1 MDYKKLYEQQ
11 YGKKITEKKY
21 SGLKKF
27 RKRHDQNRYIIAEKL
42 INQGDKFLDLGCGDG
57 DMIHLLENKFNKLY
71 GVDVSPSRIKRAKIE
86 TKKIFPNKI
95 NKFKFSESNLDKS
108 LPFQDNFFDVITCL
122 AVIEHVYDIF
132 SLVEEMHRVLK
143 PSGYIIAEVPNIAYL
158 KRRIQ
163 LLFGKLPVTASSLNW
178 KEVGWERG
186 HIHYFTMKKFCWLF
200 EQQGFQI
207 KQKTGGGIL
216 ASYRNWWPTLLTGD
230 LCIKAQKK

>member
-1 MDYKKLYEQQ
+1 
-11 YGKKITEKKY
+11 
-21 SGLKKF
+21 
-27 RKRHDQNRYIIAEKL
+27 
-42 INQGDKFLDLGCGDG
+42 
-57 DMIHLLENKFNKLY
+57 
-71 GVDVSPSRIKRAKIE
+71 
-86 TKKIFPNKI
+86 
-95 NKFKFSESNLDKS
+95 
-108 LPFQDNFFDVITCL
+108 L

>member
-86 TKKIFPNKI
+86 TKKIFPKVILINHCLFKI
-95 NKFKFSESNLDKS
+95 TFS
-108 LPFQDNFFDVITCL
+108 
-122 AVIEHVYDIF
+122 
-132 SLVEEMHRVLK
+132 M
-143 PSGYIIAEVPNIAYL
+143 
-158 KRRIQ
+158 
-163 LLFGKLPVTASSLNW
+163 
-178 KEVGWERG
+178 
-186 HIHYFTMKKFCWLF
+186 
-200 EQQGFQI
+200 
-207 KQKTGGGIL
+207 
-216 ASYRNWWPTLLTGD
+216 
-230 LCIKAQKK
+230 